1 MAVVR
6 VLYETEIIRLNVHSH
21 GYCDSRVENMTRQSP
36 KCNPGRQHGVRLE
49 YALRT
54 AVSAAAAMFLLLSP
68 TLACPQTA
76 PDTQSG
82 PAPEQQ
88 TQQSGSTGDSA
99 TQPDAA
105 TQSSPLM
112 AVPTPSPDPAPIEQ
126 KKGSSE
132 GQQTK
137 RMFWIIPNFAAV
149 SANIELPALTSRE
162 KYALAMQD
170 SVDYSSF
177 VWAGMLAGQSMAL
190 RSYPEL
196 HNGVAGY
203 SRYYWR
209 AFADQASGSFFTEA
223 LVPAVMHED
232 PRYYTLGH
240 GGFFRRVKY
249 ALSRVVVTKT
259 DSGGRSFNFSE
270 IVGNG
275 MEAGLSNLY
284 YPPEERSL
292 RNTAVN
298 WVAQLEAASLNNIIR
313 EFWPD
318 IRHKMLR
325 QK

>member
-1 MAVVR
+1 MPINRCA
-6 VLYETEIIRLNVHSH
+6 
-21 GYCDSRVENMTRQSP
+21 
-36 KCNPGRQHGVRLE
+36 GV
-49 YALRT
+49 AL
-54 AVSAAAAMFLLLSP
+54 FLLLSP
-68 TLACPQTA
+68 TLAWAQTA
-76 PDTQSG
+76 EPDKQSG

-88 TQQSGSTGDSA
+88 AQQSGSTVVSVM
-99 TQPDAA
+99 QPDAA
-105 TQSSPLM
+105 TEPKPLM
-112 AVPTPSPDPAPIEQ
+112 DMPTPAADRTPVNP
-126 KKGSSE
+126 KTNSSE

-149 SANIELPALTSRE
+149 SADTKLPPLTARE
-162 KYALAMQD
+162 KYALALQD

-177 VWAGMLAGQSMAL
+177 VWSGMLAAQSMAL
-190 RSYPEL
+190 RSYPEF
-196 HNGVAGY
+196 HNGMAGY

-223 LVPAVMHED
+223 FVPAITHED

-240 GGFFRRVKY
+240 GGFFHRAKY

-275 MEAGLSNLY
+275 LEAGFSNLY

-292 RNTAVN
+292 HNTAMN
-298 WVAQLEAASLNNIIR
+298 YLSQLEAASINNIAR

-318 IRHKMLR
+318 IRHKLLR